1 MDLNPVSVPGMN
13 RHQWGHARAE
23 THASPARHAVARG
36 DEAYARCAPGAAA
49 PHCRGAETGMP
60 GTAFSEQAY
69 TVDASRARSLQLEI
83 MTAEGDRVAISLS
96 DARAV
101 QLAAYRAADSA
112 ATAVSLGASI
122 SARGN
127 LAYTLEGELSAEETA
142 AIEELLGRVDQLAGR
157 FFSGDMD
164 GLLGQVGGFGFDIE
178 ELASFSLSMDM
189 TQTVR
194 ATAAYRSVQAMA
206 ANDTGNTD
214 PFPDLPSFIGE
225 LDAARTASAGRKDL
239 FDELLKA
246 AAVVLDGDAPSAS
259 TLLDGVLSALDVAQP
274 GRVIG
279 ADPVPA
285 A

>member
-1 MDLNPVSVPGMN
+1 MDLNPVSAAGMN

-23 THASPARHAVARG
+23 THASPVRHSAAHG
-36 DEAYARCAPGAAA
+36 DEARSRCAPDNA
-49 PHCRGAETGMP
+49 PRCRRTETATP
-60 GTAFSEQAY
+60 VTIFTEQAY
-69 TVDASRARSLQLEI
+69 AVDASRARSLQLEI

-122 SARGN
+122 SASGN

-164 GLLGQVGGFGFDIE
+164 GLLSQVSGFGFDIE

-206 ANDTGNTD
+206 ANDAGNAD

-225 LDAARTASAGRKDL
+225 LDAARTASAGRKGL

-246 AAVVLDGDAPSAS
+246 AAEVLGGDAASVS
-259 TLLDGVLSALDVAQP
+259 TLLDRVLSALDVAQP
-274 GRVIG
+274 GRVIE

>member
-1 MDLNPVSVPGMN
+1 
-13 RHQWGHARAE
+13 
-23 THASPARHAVARG
+23 
-36 DEAYARCAPGAAA
+36 
-49 PHCRGAETGMP
+49 MP